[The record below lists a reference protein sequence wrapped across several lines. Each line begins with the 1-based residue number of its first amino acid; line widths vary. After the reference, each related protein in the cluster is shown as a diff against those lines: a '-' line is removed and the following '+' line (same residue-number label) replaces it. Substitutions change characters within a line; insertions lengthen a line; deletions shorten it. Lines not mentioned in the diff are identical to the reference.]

1 MKAHVII
8 YTRPG
13 CHLCELA
20 QEAIEQSGC
29 RADFELET
37 VNIELDAE
45 LLARYGDDIPVVTI
59 NGREAFKHR
68 VNSKLFKAAIAQV
81 NT

>member
-1 MKAHVII
+1 MKAQVII

-13 CHLCELA
+13 CHLCDLA
-20 QEAIEQSGC
+20 REAIEQSGC

-45 LLARYGDDIPVVTI
+45 LLARYGEDIPVVTI
-59 NGREAFKHR
+59 NGREVFKHR
-68 VNSKLFKAAIAQV
+68 VNSKLFKTAIERV
-81 NT
+81 KT